1 MNGPVASLAALL
13 LIGAASAPIAA
24 QEFPSRPVRAI
35 TALVPGGLSDVFMRV
50 AGEEFQKQLGQP
62 IVVENRPGGSLNI
75 GGRAC
80 AEAPPDGYT
89 ICILPVE
96 TLSYN
101 KFLFKKLAFDPE
113 KDFAPITNLF
123 FVTQVLAVNAAMKVR
138 TLDELATLSKAKP
151 GTLSY
156 STAAVPLGVFIER
169 LKKDTGA
176 DLVRVPFRGGG
187 EAVTALLNGSTPV
200 GFYGI
205 ANVRAQLE
213 GGTVIGLLVDSDKRS
228 PLFPDIPTIPEAT
241 QKTFAGRSYFGLL
254 APARTPKPIVT
265 RLAQEIARIVGEPG
279 FRNRNLIERG
289 LEPVAN
295 TPEAFARF
303 IREDRVTS
311 EQIVRESGLQPQ

>member
-1 MNGPVASLAALL
+1 MKGSVAPVAALL
-13 LIGAASAPIAA
+13 LVGAASAPIAA
-24 QEFPSRPVRAI
+24 QDYPSRPVRAI

-138 TLDELATLSKAKP
+138 TLDELAALSKAK
-151 GTLSY
+151 
-156 STAAVPLGVFIER
+156 
-169 LKKDTGA
+169 
-176 DLVRVPFRGGG
+176 RG
-187 EAVTALLNGSTPV
+187 
-200 GFYGI
+200 
-205 ANVRAQLE
+205 R
-213 GGTVIGLLVDSDKRS
+213 
-228 PLFPDIPTIPEAT
+228 
-241 QKTFAGRSYFGLL
+241 
-254 APARTPKPIVT
+254 
-265 RLAQEIARIVGEPG
+265 
-279 FRNRNLIERG
+279 
-289 LEPVAN
+289 
-295 TPEAFARF
+295 
-303 IREDRVTS
+303 
-311 EQIVRESGLQPQ
+311 